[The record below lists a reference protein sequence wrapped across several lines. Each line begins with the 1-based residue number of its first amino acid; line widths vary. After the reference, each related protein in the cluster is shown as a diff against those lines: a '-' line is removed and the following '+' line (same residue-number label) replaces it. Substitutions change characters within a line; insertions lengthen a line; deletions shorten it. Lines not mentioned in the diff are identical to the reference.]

1 MTIAEATQEMERLI
15 EGLPANMHDAIEIG
29 ARAIASFHTR
39 PVKNVLISGL
49 GGSGIGGKIVS
60 QLVWDQCPAPIQVV
74 NDYDLPAYVGP
85 DTLFIASSYSGNTEE
100 TLSTLEH
107 AMAKGAQIA
116 CITSGGKVKALAEL
130 HGFNC
135 IVIPGGQPPRTSF
148 GYNALQ
154 QLFILHAY
162 GLVDASFQT
171 HLAKAAA
178 LLQDDMGGIRAEAAA
193 VANKIEGT
201 TPIVYADTWMEGVAV
216 RLRQQINENAKMLCW
231 HHALPEMNHNELVAW
246 AGGDARFS
254 VLLMR
259 NPEEHPG
266 TARRMELSK
275 EIISRYTPN
284 VIELKPRGSS
294 RIERAYSLI
303 YLGDWISYYM
313 AVNRKVDPIEIAVID
328 YFKTELAKG

>member
-1 MTIAEATQEMERLI
+1 MTIQESTQEMERLI
-15 EGLPANMHDAIEIG
+15 EGLPANMHEAIDIG
-29 ARAIASFHTR
+29 ERAISTFKTK
-39 PVKNVLISGL
+39 PVKNVLVSGL

-60 QLVWDQCPAPIQVV
+60 QLVWDQCAVPMQVV
-74 NDYDLPAYVGP
+74 NDYDIPAWVGP

-100 TLSTLEH
+100 TLSTLEY
-107 AMAKGAQIA
+107 AIARGAQVA
-116 CITSGGKVKALAEL
+116 CITSGGQVKAIAGL

-162 GLVDASFQT
+162 GLIDGGFKA
-171 HLAKAAA
+171 HLAKAAT
-178 LLQDDMGGIRAEAAA
+178 LLQEEMGSIRAEAAA
-193 VANKIEGT
+193 IANKIHGT
-201 TPIVYADTWMEGVAV
+201 IPIVYADTWMEGVAV

-246 AGGDARFS
+246 AGGSDAYS
-254 VLLMR
+254 VLMMR
-259 NPEEHPG
+259 NPEEHSG

-275 EIISRYTPN
+275 EIIGRYTDKI
-284 VIELKPRGSS
+284 VELKPRGGS

-303 YLGDWISYYM
+303 YLGDWISFYM
-313 AVNRKVDPIEIAVID
+313 AVDRGVDPIEIAVID
-328 YFKTELAKG
+328 YFKAELAKG